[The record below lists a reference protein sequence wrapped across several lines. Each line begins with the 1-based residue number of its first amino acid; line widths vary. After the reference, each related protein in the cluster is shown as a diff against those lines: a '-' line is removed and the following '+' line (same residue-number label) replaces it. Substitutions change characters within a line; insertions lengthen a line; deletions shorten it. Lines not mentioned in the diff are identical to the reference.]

1 MLKQLIVIDYQEG
14 AGGEFIASWLS
25 AHFGQQLEIN
35 TQDNPNYLQKWLNS
49 HSLITPDWQINFT
62 EYLLNFNNLCS
73 EHNIQHICIPY
84 HLYKWPEHV
93 DILKKINQARF
104 IRINCEG
111 YEFQIAEDFKRKIL
125 DRVLGPKDFAEIK
138 FMLGNQDKE
147 KRKHCLNL
155 FKQGKL
161 TYNELVPTTSSI
173 ESKHLPSADLEI
185 MYGDLFVDFTGTLAA
200 YKQLCNQ
207 LEISPDLVLLDALV
221 DRNRKNLQHH
231 QKHLSTA

>member
-25 AHFGQQLEIN
+25 AHFGQRLETN
-35 TQDNPNYLQKWLNS
+35 LQNNPNYLQKWLNS
-49 HSLITPDWQINFT
+49 HSLIKPDWQTNFT
-62 EYLLNFNNLCS
+62 EYLLNFNNLCG

-104 IRINCEG
+104 VRINCEG
-111 YEFQIAEDFKRKIL
+111 YEFQIAEDFKRKVL
-125 DRVLGPKDFAEIK
+125 NRVLGPKDFAEIK
-138 FMLGNQDKE
+138 FMLDNQDKE

-173 ESKHLPSADLEI
+173 ESKHLPSTDLEI
-185 MYGDLFVDFTGTLAA
+185 IYGDFFVDFARTLTA
-200 YKQLCNQ
+200 YKQLCDQ
-207 LEISPDLVLLDALV
+207 LEISANVVLLDALV
-221 DRNRKNLQHH
+221 DRNRENLQHH

>member
-1 MLKQLIVIDYQEG
+1 MLEQLIVIDYQEG

-35 TQDNPNYLQKWLNS
+35 TQSNPNYLQKWLNS
-49 HSLITPDWQINFT
+49 HSLITSDWQTNFT

-73 EHNIQHICIPY
+73 EHNMERICIPY

-93 DILKKINQARF
+93 DVLKKINQARF

-125 DRVLGPKDFAEIK
+125 DRVLGPNDFAEIK

-161 TYNELVPTTSSI
+161 TYSELVPTTSGA
-173 ESKHLPSADLEI
+173 E
-185 MYGDLFVDFTGTLAA
+185 
-200 YKQLCNQ
+200 
-207 LEISPDLVLLDALV
+207 
-221 DRNRKNLQHH
+221 
-231 QKHLSTA
+231 

>member
-1 MLKQLIVIDYQEG
+1 MLEQLIVIDYQEG

-73 EHNIQHICIPY
+73 EHNIQRICIPY

-93 DILKKINQARF
+93 SVLKKINQARF
-104 IRINCEG
+104 VRINCEG
-111 YEFQIAEDFKRKIL
+111 YAFQIAEDFKRKIL
-125 DRVLGPKDFAEIK
+125 NRVLTPKDFAEVK
-138 FMLGNQDKE
+138 FMLGNQDKQKQE
-147 KRKHCLNL
+147 HCLNL

-161 TYNELVPTTSSI
+161 TYSELVPTTLNT

-185 MYGDLFVDFTGTLAA
+185 MYGDFFVDFTRTLTA
-200 YKQLCNQ
+200 YKQLCDQ
-207 LEISPDLVLLDALV
+207 LEIPPNLVLLNALV

-231 QKHLSTA
+231 QKHLSTT

>member
-1 MLKQLIVIDYQEG
+1 
-14 AGGEFIASWLS
+14 
-25 AHFGQQLEIN
+25 
-35 TQDNPNYLQKWLNS
+35 
-49 HSLITPDWQINFT
+49 
-62 EYLLNFNNLCS
+62 
-73 EHNIQHICIPY
+73 
-84 HLYKWPEHV
+84 LYKWPEHV

-138 FMLGNQDKE
+138 FMLGNQDKQKQE
-147 KRKHCLNL
+147 HCLNL

-185 MYGDLFVDFTGTLAA
+185 MYGDFFVDFTGTLAA
-200 YKQLCNQ
+200 YKQLCDQ
-207 LEISPDLVLLDALV
+207 LEISSNLVLLDALV

-231 QKHLSTA
+231 QTHLSTA